1 MATRLEKIFRTNT
14 ICLMD
19 SILNEI
25 NSVIESKKTA
35 KTTAKEWA
43 VMSKNIARAICGFY
57 EKNNITDDEVRKAL
71 TR

>member
-1 MATRLEKIFRTNT
+1 MATRIEKIFRTNT

-25 NSVIESKKTA
+25 NSVIENKKA

-43 VMSKNIARAICGFY
+43 IVSKKIAHSICGFY